1 MNQFVRYE
9 AGLPHSA
16 NVLYFLKS
24 FLFLPMQSY
33 YIWPFLAAVIYALAA
48 ILTKRALAEGCGV
61 MRFTLLCNATFFVS
75 FLIPAAVVWQ
85 PIHWGQIGW
94 PALGGLLFF
103 LGQIL
108 TVAAIRVGDV
118 SIQSPL
124 MGSKVIFVAL
134 ISLGTGAESVVPGVW
149 LGAALTAVAV
159 FLLGYSSWDSSR
171 RTWIGVGLAL
181 ASSLAFAAS
190 DVLTIAKAS
199 GSGVENY
206 LAIVMGVQ
214 LLLSLVLIPLFREGV
229 RDIPRNAWAWLGA
242 ASGLMAL
249 QAVIL
254 NVALGHFKH
263 ATSFNVIYGSRGLWS
278 ILLIWGFG
286 HLVANRELQGDHHVF
301 IRRVTGATLLLVAVF
316 MILTGNAS

>member
-1 MNQFVRYE
+1 
-9 AGLPHSA
+9 
-16 NVLYFLKS
+16 
-24 FLFLPMQSY
+24 MQSY
-33 YIWPFLAAVIYALAA
+33 YLWPLLAAVIYALAA
-48 ILTKRALAEGCGV
+48 ILAKRALAEGCGV
-61 MRFTLLCNATFFVS
+61 LRFTVLCNAVFFIF
-75 FLIPAAVVWQ
+75 FLIPAAIVWQ
-85 PIHWGQIGW
+85 PVHWGQIGW
-94 PALGGLLFF
+94 PILGGLLFF

-134 ISLGTGAESVVPGVW
+134 ISLGTGAESVVSGVW
-149 LGAALTAVAV
+149 LGASLTAGAV

-214 LLLSLVLIPLFREGV
+214 LLLSLVLIPLFKDKV
-229 RDIPRNAWAWLGA
+229 RGIPRNAWAWLVA
-242 ASGLMAL
+242 AGGLMAL

-254 NVALGHFKH
+254 NIALGHFKH

-278 ILLIWGFG
+278 ILLIWSIG
-286 HLVANRELQGDHHVF
+286 HMVGNSELQGGRNVL
-301 IRRVTGATLLLVAVF
+301 IRRVIGATLLLVAVF
-316 MILTGNAS
+316 IILTGSAS